1 MRNSDDAKRL
11 GRTLFRRARKFPD
24 NDEGTATIE
33 AILWLPLFMV
43 VFTMVADVALIF
55 AGQAQ
60 MRRVVQDANRAYSLD
75 RFDSTTDLENAIIAS
90 LSNMSANA
98 TASAVESGGII
109 TTVASIPANDLDAVG
124 FMAAL
129 VNATVT
135 ISSQHLIES

>member
-1 MRNSDDAKRL
+1 
-11 GRTLFRRARKFPD
+11 
-24 NDEGTATIE
+24 
-33 AILWLPLFMV
+33 
-43 VFTMVADVALIF
+43 
-55 AGQAQ
+55 

-75 RFDSTTDLENAIIAS
+75 RFDSTTDLENAIIAA